1 MFPLCLLFAAATQGQ
16 IQIDPQPAPP
26 GIRKLVV
33 HDQGGLWPTALAR
46 HSDGSVTAFGNPWLG
61 GQSSAV
67 AGLSGVLD
75 LARLDAMVVGDTESV
90 VAVGSSGLTTVR
102 WDTISRGFALTPFV
116 DPALAGAPIVRAA
129 AFPTHHLLSVVTADR
144 LSVRSY
150 RGTGTYLSTIASPT
164 VIRDLELFKNAGG
177 AARLVVRT
185 DAGINCHGLNGT
197 SFWTA
202 TGSGGAL
209 VRWPQSATVRVAWL
223 HQPGPGGN
231 WQLAMLGDTGVL
243 STASLA
249 HALAP
254 TDSVK
259 AAFAADADRDG
270 DIDLVVKSSS
280 GVSVLAVPAS
290 GDFGSSVVT
299 EMTHL
304 APSSTSTPDLVATHA
319 GQRLRYVDEFGGSGV
334 GWERVDLSSSALQ
347 GGPEESIALEVIS
360 QPPGAMIG
368 GAVDRSL
375 PGTHIDFV
383 LSTTAEGLLP
393 FVAPNSVTRLQIV
406 AWVQDSVDGRGALA
420 DQSESNLLITL
431 QNAPQTPQDDW
442 LWPVY
447 VDLLTT
453 CTDDGWTVPSAPDRH
468 YWLTVRLCRTPVG
481 STAPT
486 AVSEPITLVT
496 SMSMT
501 QAYATPS
508 WPYLEEWYFPG
519 VDQLPA
525 VLNPQQG
532 ANGGGV
538 VGVIQRADLPPP
550 PPPSGIPTPR
560 ANTAQGSVS
569 GSPAQN

>member
-26 GIRKLVV
+26 GISKVVV

-102 WDTISRGFALTPFV
+102 WDAILRGFALTPFV

-144 LSVRSY
+144 LSVRCY
-150 RGTGTYLSTIASPT
+150 RGTGTHLSTIASPT

-185 DAGINCHGLNGT
+185 DAVINCHGLNGT
-197 SFWTA
+197 LFWTA

-209 VRWPQSATVRVAWL
+209 VRWPQSATVRAAWL

-299 EMTHL
+299 ALTHL
-304 APSSTSTPDLVATHA
+304 APSAASTPDLVATHA

-334 GWERVDLSSSALQ
+334 GWERVDLPSIPLQ
-347 GGPEESIALEVIS
+347 GGPEESISLEVLD
-360 QPPGAMIG
+360 PPIG
-368 GAVDRSL
+368 SLVGGEVDRDL
-375 PGTHIDFV
+375 PGTHINFA
-383 LSTTAEGLLP
+383 LQTTAEGLLP
-393 FVAPNSVTRLQIV
+393 FVAPNSLTRLQIV
-406 AWVQDSVDGRGALA
+406 AWIQDDTTGRGSLV
-420 DQSESNLLITL
+420 DQSESNLLLTL

-442 LWPVY
+442 RWPVY
-447 VDLLTT
+447 VDLLPT
-453 CTDDGWTVPSAPDRH
+453 CTDSGWSDVQTQNRH
-468 YWLTVRLCRTPVG
+468 YWLTVRLCRTPIG
-481 STAPT
+481 STVPT

-496 SMSMT
+496 SLAEQ
-501 QAYATPS
+501 QAFSDWA
-508 WPYLEEWYFPG
+508 YLREYYFNFE
-519 VDQLPA
+519 DELPQ
-525 VLNPQQG
+525 VNNPMQG
-532 ANGGGV
+532 MNGGGV

-560 ANTAQGSVS
+560 ANTAQGQVT
-569 GSPAQN
+569 GTQVLN